1 MFCKDQRIHYM
12 YVYVFCTY
20 ILKVIIFSIIKE
32 ANRNGSFIK
41 ERDKHLELIK
51 KLRQSIENKDSE
63 IRQLTTLNIEQK
75 SVINTTETRMNS
87 MKELIDTVVN
97 EVADLKSL

>member
-1 MFCKDQRIHYM
+1 M
-12 YVYVFCTY
+12 
-20 ILKVIIFSIIKE
+20 IIFSIIKE

-41 ERDKHLELIK
+41 ESNKHLELK

-63 IRQLTTLNIEQK
+63 IKQLTTLNNELQK
-75 SVINTTETRMNS
+75 SVIDVTEARMNS

-97 EVADLKSL
+97 EVAELKSL